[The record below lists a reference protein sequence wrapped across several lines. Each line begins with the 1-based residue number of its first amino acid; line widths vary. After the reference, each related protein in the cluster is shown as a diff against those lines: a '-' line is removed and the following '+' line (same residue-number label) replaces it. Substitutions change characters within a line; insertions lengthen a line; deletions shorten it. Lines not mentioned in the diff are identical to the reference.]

1 MKKLFLGGTH
11 FFPHEANRMKKEGD
25 VSTAR
30 ELFIKDRK
38 NNLDF
43 LLRKRFNWMNEY
55 IKSTKD
61 IIEIGAG
68 AGFSKFYIKKNYI
81 LSDVLDNPWID
92 LKIDALKMDIKD
104 ASIDAI
110 ITSHSI
116 HHFSKPSL
124 FFKECER
131 VLRPN
136 GIILIQEINTS
147 LMMRFLLKTMRHE
160 GWSYDVD
167 VYDETKIANDPEDP
181 WSANCAIP
189 ELLFQDEDLFHE
201 KFKSLKIILNTKV
214 EGFILPLSGGVI
226 SKINIPELPYWVLN
240 VVSILDK
247 FLICIAPQ
255 IFSMGRSIV
264 IKKQN

>member
-147 LMMRFLLKTMRHE
+147 LMMRFLLKTMRHA
-160 GWSYDVD
+160 SNALM
-167 VYDETKIANDPEDP
+167 IA
-181 WSANCAIP
+181 
-189 ELLFQDEDLFHE
+189 
-201 KFKSLKIILNTKV
+201 FKSLIKLIWFKPLNLHTLLTCEFYNII
-214 EGFILPLSGGVI
+214 
-226 SKINIPELPYWVLN
+226 
-240 VVSILDK
+240 
-247 FLICIAPQ
+247 
-255 IFSMGRSIV
+255 
-264 IKKQN
+264 